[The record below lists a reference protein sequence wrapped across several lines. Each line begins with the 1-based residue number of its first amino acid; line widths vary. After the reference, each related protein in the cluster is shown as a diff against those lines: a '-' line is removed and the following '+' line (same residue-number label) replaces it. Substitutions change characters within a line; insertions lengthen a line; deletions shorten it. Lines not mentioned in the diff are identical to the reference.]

1 MKIGSIIAE
10 YNPFHNGHKYQIE
23 KYKKEKKISHLV
35 VAMSGN
41 FVQRGAPAI
50 FDKFSRAEMAIAGG
64 ADLVIEIPS
73 YFATQTA
80 ELYARG
86 AILTLDALGC
96 IDSICFGVEEKDT
109 EKLKEVAEILV
120 YRKDEYEKLLAD
132 FISKKNP
139 FPIARQNTIKKIMK
153 VKNCN
158 FLSMSN
164 NILAIEY
171 LKELLRVKSD
181 IEAFSILRKAVSH
194 NSIDSVGIFKSAT
207 SIRKELYNA
216 KKIFDKVR
224 ETAEKEIKSIDEIVD
239 SIKKYIPTISKD
251 IIEKNITN
259 KIYPMDSE
267 DFFDEICYSIL
278 REENNL
284 AKYFEVN
291 EGIENSIRK
300 KITKSYNLEDIIME
314 LTSARYTSS
323 KVRRT
328 IFNILL
334 GVYKDDM
341 VEIRELRVIPYVRVL
356 AFNQRGT
363 QILKEIKNKSNALIV
378 KSPAKARK
386 SDEYKNNIILKRM
399 FDFDIRSSNI
409 YYQKYYSKRRDIL
422 EKGEPDFV
430 KSGYML

>member
-158 FLSMSN
+158 FLSLSN

-181 IEAFSILRKAVSH
+181 IETFSILRKAVSH

-224 ETAEKEIKSIDEIVD
+224 ETSEKEIKSIDEIVD
-239 SIKKYIPTISKD
+239 SIKKYIPTTSKD

-323 KVRRT
+323 KVQRT

-386 SDEYKNNIILKRM
+386 SDEYKNNIILKKM

>member
-23 KYKKEKKISHLV
+23 QYKKEKKISHLV

-86 AILTLDALGC
+86 AILSLDALGC
-96 IDSICFGVEEKDT
+96 IDSICFGAEEKDI

-120 YRKDEYEKLLAD
+120 YREDEYEKLLAE

-216 KKIFDKVR
+216 KKNFDKVR
-224 ETAEKEIKSIDEIVD
+224 ETSEKEIKSIDEIVD
-239 SIKKYIPTISKD
+239 SIKKYIPTTSKD
-251 IIEKNITN
+251 IIEKNIMN

-278 REENNL
+278 REENSL

-300 KITKSYNLEDIIME
+300 KITMSYNLEDIIME

-323 KVRRT
+323 KIRRT
-328 IFNILL
+328 VFNILL

-341 VEIRELRVIPYVRVL
+341 VEIRELREIPYIRVL

-386 SDEYKNNIILKRM
+386 SDEYKNNIILKKM

-422 EKGEPDFV
+422 KKGEPDFV
-430 KSGYML
+430 KLGYML